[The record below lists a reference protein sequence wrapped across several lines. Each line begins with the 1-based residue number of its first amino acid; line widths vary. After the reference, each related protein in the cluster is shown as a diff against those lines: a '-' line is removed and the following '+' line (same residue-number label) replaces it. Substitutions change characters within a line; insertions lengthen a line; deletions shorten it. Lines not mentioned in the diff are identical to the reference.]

1 MKIGV
6 ESYYTVVVFSADE
19 IITGIFCPV
28 LGSMVQ
34 EYCWRSSEKSHKRD
48 LGTVNHASG

>member
-19 IITGIFCPV
+19 IIIEIFWPV

-34 EYCWRSSEKSHKRD
+34 EYCWRSSDKSHKHD